1 VIAGPGKPGRSLEV
15 HRVILVAFFSKELD
29 AVNLF
34 AVAADR
40 GGDFDE
46 LALALLELEIEVVVG
61 VDGLA
66 HALLTSVDI
75 NAHDIEAVVL
85 QVAEDVRDF
94 ANLVRAGA
102 ADFFVLEVVGEFHRG
117 LLVVGI
123 KSIATLGKP
132 GRPERVTV
140 QK

>member
-29 AVNLF
+29 AADLL

-46 LALALLELEIEVVVG
+46 LALALLVLEMEVVVG

-66 HALLTSVDI
+66 HALLARVDI
-75 NAHDIEAVVL
+75 NAHDIEAVEL

-94 ANLVRAGA
+94 ANLV
-102 ADFFVLEVVGEFHRG
+102 
-117 LLVVGI
+117 
-123 KSIATLGKP
+123 
-132 GRPERVTV
+132 
-140 QK
+140 